1 MNIKIPVSPG
11 ELVDKVS
18 ILKIKSERIKDPEKL
33 KNVNH
38 ELKILSELMRD
49 KLDLNFDSSMFT
61 SMYMVNL
68 EIWDIEDKIRMKERD
83 VIFDS
88 EFIRLARSVYI
99 TNDRRA
105 TIKKCID
112 VTFKSKI
119 GEEKSYEKY

>member
-1 MNIKIPVSPG
+1 MNIKVPISPG

-18 ILKIKSERIKDPEKL
+18 ILKIKSERIKDPKKL

-38 ELKILSELMRD
+38 ELNILLELMKD
-49 KLDLNFDSSMFT
+49 KLDLTLDSDMFT
-61 SMYMVNL
+61 SMYLVNL

-83 VIFDS
+83 VVFDS

-112 VTFKSKI
+112 ITFKSKI